1 MVLKSAYQ
9 ACFAAAKLSLCL
21 RSKFS
26 TKTLRRNKIMNMQAT
41 IRVSNELPVSYTPD
55 VVVVGGGATGVA
67 AAIAAARNGA
77 DTLLIEQRGYL
88 GGMGTAALVPAF
100 CPYTDGEKPIIRG
113 IGLDLLEKMKA
124 AAGDDFYNRNKEKYD
139 WVPIDVETL
148 KRVYDKE
155 VLDSG
160 AKILFHT
167 FADQVLMEGDKITG
181 LVISNK
187 SGRSVIQAKHYI
199 DASGDADLAVLAG
212 VPFQTGG
219 ENGELQ
225 PGTMCYIVSG
235 ADKERFNQFLK
246 DSGQGG
252 QLEKSVTEAQQ
263 NGDLPDGRKRIS
275 GIAWITDSIAG
286 FNFGHIFGVDGTK
299 AEDLTRAA
307 IEGRQLIDVQI
318 QFLRKYVPGFEHIH
332 LVHSGDQIGIRETR
346 RIAGDYTLVVEDF
359 LSMRT
364 FEDDIARNA
373 YYIDIHLA
381 NAGSTMTVK
390 HLPKGKSHGVPYRCM
405 LPQGKSNLIVAGR
418 SVSSDRPVQG
428 SLRVMPNCFAM
439 GQAAGTA
446 AAMLRTTGGGFRD
459 ISIPELQSKLIEQG
473 AWLGERPGHAEY
485 EAAAVSGPVKYEEET
500 S

>member
-1 MVLKSAYQ
+1 MKY
-9 ACFAAAKLSLCL
+9 AAGEAFYS
-21 RSKFS
+21 
-26 TKTLRRNKIMNMQAT
+26 RNKDK
-41 IRVSNELPVSYTPD
+41 L
-55 VVVVGGGATGVA
+55 
-67 AAIAAARNGA
+67 
-77 DTLLIEQRGYL
+77 
-88 GGMGTAALVPAF
+88 
-100 CPYTDGEKPIIRG
+100 
-113 IGLDLLEKMKA
+113 
-124 AAGDDFYNRNKEKYD
+124 D

-148 KRVYDKE
+148 KRVYDTE

-167 FADQVLMEGDKITG
+167 FADQIVLDGDRIEG

-187 SGRSVIQAKHYI
+187 SGRSVIQAKLYI
-199 DASGDADLAVLAG
+199 DATGDADLAALAG

-219 ENGELQ
+219 EQGELQ

-235 ADKERFNQFLK
+235 ADKDRFNAFLIE
-246 DSGQGG
+246 SGQSG
-252 QLEKSVTEAQQ
+252 QLEKSVVEAQQ
-263 NGDLPDGRKRIS
+263 NGDLPDGRKRVS
-275 GIAWITDSIAG
+275 GIAWITDSVAG
-286 FNFGHIFGVDGTK
+286 FNFGHIFGVNGTK

-307 IEGRQLIDVQI
+307 IDGRQLIDRQI
-318 QFLRKYVPGFEHIH
+318 KFLRKYVPGFENIH

-373 YYIDIHLA
+373 YFIDIHLA
-381 NAGSTMTVK
+381 NATSTMTIK
-390 HLPKGKSHGVPYRCM
+390 HLPKGESHGVPYRCM

-446 AAMLRTTGGGFRD
+446 AAMASVTGVGFREV
-459 ISIPELQSKLIEQG
+459 SIPNLQARLIEQG
-473 AWLGERPGHAEY
+473 AWLGERPGYANDGQVTVPAQIQFDDEC
-485 EAAAVSGPVKYEEET
+485 
-500 S
+500 